1 MNNGKGSVGKLKQI
15 PIISS
20 VMLCENTKLSAQHQI
35 KFKNKSDQLSYFKS
49 RAKYQLNNVSYIKS
63 NNYFSGTV
71 RLPIAF
77 TSLLSCDYIVYSNPT
92 DSGQL
97 RTYFSRIDNI
107 RYIDALTSEISFS
120 LDFYQTFLF
129 EYSVLSALT
138 EREHIAKADDKVG
151 FNHEPEPH
159 LFQLVKIDKDPQEAV
174 NLVSE
179 LVIML
184 YVKPATPASVAT
196 NLTTPILNGVAYPGD
211 IYAFPFTNDG
221 FYMYRSKLQEL
232 MGQDGVSL
240 GIFSLTV
247 DRVFLVPNPG
257 NLLDLEFKNNIC
269 KLDKIKNKLLAGSA
283 AFHYFSLPFFTNVDV
298 KNKKCL
304 QQPFMTVKIQTS
316 QGAQIESIGIE
327 RFTKGLL
334 DDIPN
339 VKLCYSISFN
349 PYPALIVRLLDYTQ
363 DSQMTIGNKS
373 DGFHLVGFNN
383 VLKIELPEYQVT
395 DVQGVGKAIMQL
407 VSILATKQEIN
418 PVLTRQS
425 KKSITALSG
434 LIDETKEK
442 IDKNPN
448 GVFVDMYKHS
458 IESHKDSIMRSIE
471 YEPQRSIRPI
481 AFFEGANPIQSVSVA
496 TKGTMA
502 GSDFTDGL
510 SLAKMGIYV
519 CVEVAEGLDR
529 YDTFFTRYGYA
540 VNEYKIPNED
550 TREFWNYVKTTE
562 IEIGGNIPEIA
573 KRQIE
578 SLYNGGFTIWHTT
591 NILDYSQEN

>member
-1 MNNGKGSVGKLKQI
+1 MKQI
-15 PIISS
+15 PIIST

-35 KFKNKSDQLSYFKS
+35 KFKSKSDQLSYFKS

-97 RTYFSRIDNI
+97 RTYFAKIGNT
-107 RYIDALTSEISFS
+107 RYIDALTTEISFS

-151 FNHEPEPH
+151 FNIEPEPH
-159 LFQLVKIDKDPQEAV
+159 LFQLDKIDKDPQEAI

-179 LVIML
+179 LVIMM
-184 YVKPATPASVAT
+184 YVKPATPLQVAA
-196 NLTTPILNGVAYPGD
+196 NTTSPILNGVSYPGD

-221 FYMYRSKLQEL
+221 FKMYQVKLGQL
-232 MGQDGVSL
+232 LVQDGASL
-240 GIFSLTV
+240 GVFALKV

-257 NLLDLEFKNNIC
+257 NLLGLEFIDNVC
-269 KLDKIKNKLLAGSA
+269 KLDKVKNKLVAGSA
-283 AFHYFSLPFFTNVDV
+283 VFHKFSLPFFTNIDV

-339 VKLCYSISFN
+339 VKLCYSLSFN
-349 PYPALIVRLLDYTQ
+349 PYPSLNVRLVDYTQ
-363 DSQMTIGNKS
+363 DSQMTVGSAS

-383 VLKIELPEYQVT
+383 VLKIELPEYQV
-395 DVQGVGKAIMQL
+395 DEIQGVGKAVMQL
-407 VSILATKQEIN
+407 VSTLATKQEVRQ
-418 PVLTRQS
+418 VLTRKS
-425 KKSITALSG
+425 KKNISVLSDALEFQKNLKDDHPLKYSDDIIE
-434 LIDETKEK
+434 LFKKAIDDAAE
-442 IDKNPN
+442 
-448 GVFVDMYKHS
+448 YK
-458 IESHKDSIMRSIE
+458 
-471 YEPQRSIRPI
+471 PQRFVKPSVL
-481 AFFEGANPIQSVSVA
+481 FEGAEYIYSLPVSS
-496 TKGTMA
+496 KGTTA

-510 SLAKMGIYV
+510 SFGKMGIFA
-519 CVEVAEGLDR
+519 CVEVAEALDR

-540 VNEYKIPNED
+540 VNEFKIPNED

-573 KRQIE
+573 KIQLE
-578 SLYNGGFTIWHTT
+578 ALYNGGFTIWHTT

>member
-1 MNNGKGSVGKLKQI
+1 MKQI
-15 PIISS
+15 PIIST

-35 KFKNKSDQLSYFKS
+35 KFKSKSDQLSYFKS

-97 RTYFSRIDNI
+97 RTYFAKIGNT
-107 RYIDALTSEISFS
+107 RYIDALTTEISFS

-159 LFQLVKIDKDPQEAV
+159 LFQLDKIDKDPQEAV
-174 NLVSE
+174 NLLSE
-179 LVIML
+179 LVIMM
-184 YVKPATPASVAT
+184 YVKPATPLQVAA
-196 NLTTPILNGVAYPGD
+196 NLTSPILNGVAYPGD
-211 IYAFPFTNDG
+211 IYAFPFTYDG
-221 FYMYRSKLQEL
+221 FTKYQNKLSEL
-232 MGQDGVSL
+232 MSQDAVSL
-240 GIFSLTV
+240 GIFALTV
-247 DRVFLVPNPG
+247 DRVFLVPNPN
-257 NLLDLEFKNNIC
+257 NLLGLEFKNNVC
-269 KLDKIKNKLLAGSA
+269 KLDKIKNNLVSGSA
-283 AFHYFSLPFFTNVDV
+283 ANQIFSIPFFTNVDV

-339 VKLCYSISFN
+339 VKLCYSLSFN
-349 PYPALIVRLLDYTQ
+349 PYPSLNVRLLDYTQ
-363 DSQMTIGNKS
+363 DSQMPIKFS
-373 DGFHLVGFNN
+373 DGFHLIGFNN

-395 DVQGVGKAIMQL
+395 EIQGIGKAIMQL
-407 VSILATKQEIN
+407 VSTLATKQEVRQ
-418 PVLTRQS
+418 VLTRDAKWRIS
-425 KKSITALSG
+425 KLNKSL
-434 LIDETKEK
+434 DRETKFLPHAFSHDRPRIEK
-442 IDKNPN
+442 D
-448 GVFVDMYKHS
+448 
-458 IESHKDSIMRSIE
+458 IESIKSLIEDYSKDTV
-471 YEPQRSIRPI
+471 PQRFIRPS
-481 AFFEGANPIQSVSVA
+481 AFFEGANLAQPLSVSS
-496 TKGTMA
+496 KGTTA

-510 SLAKMGIYV
+510 SFGKMGIFA

-573 KRQIE
+573 KRQLE

>member
-1 MNNGKGSVGKLKQI
+1 MKQI

-35 KFKNKSDQLSYFKS
+35 KFKSKSDQLSYFKS

-97 RTYFSRIDNI
+97 RTYFAKIDNT

-129 EYSVLSALT
+129 EYTVLSALT

-159 LFQLVKIDKDPQEAV
+159 LFQLDMIDKDPQEAI

-179 LVIML
+179 LVIMM
-184 YVKPATPASVAT
+184 YVKPTTPAQVAT
-196 NLTTPILNGVAYPGD
+196 NLTSPILNGVAYPGD
-211 IYAFPFTNDG
+211 IYAFPFTDDG
-221 FYMYRSKLQEL
+221 FYMYKNKLAEL
-232 MGQDGVSL
+232 MANDAVSL
-240 GIFSLTV
+240 GIFSLAV

-257 NLLDLEFKNNIC
+257 NLLGLEFKNNVC
-269 KLDKIKNKLLAGSA
+269 KLDKIKNKLVAGSA
-283 AFHYFSLPFFTNVDV
+283 VFHTFSVPFLTNVDV

-316 QGAQIESIGIE
+316 QGAQIESIDIQ

-339 VKLCYSISFN
+339 VKLCYSLSFN
-349 PYPALIVRLLDYTQ
+349 PYPSLNVRLLDYSQ
-363 DSQMTIGNKS
+363 DSQMTVGTATS
-373 DGFHLVGFNN
+373 GFHHVGFNN
-383 VLKIELPEYQVT
+383 VLKIELPEYQAT
-395 DVQGVGKAIMQL
+395 DIQGIGKAIMQL
-407 VSILATKQEIN
+407 TSMLATKQTAK
-418 PVLTRQS
+418 PVLTRESFS
-425 KKSITALSG
+425 KIFTLGQELENNLNSLQNYGKYNKKLESYYKNSIE
-434 LIDETKEK
+434 D
-442 IDKNPN
+442 IDKEIRN
-448 GVFVDMYKHS
+448 
-458 IESHKDSIMRSIE
+458 SIE
-471 YEPQRSIRPI
+471 YEPQRIIKPI
-481 AFFEGANPIQSVSVA
+481 QFFEGANLIQSISVSS
-496 TKGTMA
+496 KGTTA

-510 SLAKMGIYV
+510 SFAKMGIYV

-573 KRQIE
+573 KRQLE
-578 SLYNGGFTIWHTT
+578 ALYNGGFTIWHTT

>member
-1 MNNGKGSVGKLKQI
+1 MKQI
-15 PIISS
+15 PIIST

-35 KFKNKSDQLSYFKS
+35 KFKSKSDQLSYFKS

-97 RTYFSRIDNI
+97 RTYFAKIGNT
-107 RYIDALTSEISFS
+107 RYIDALTTEISFS

-151 FNHEPEPH
+151 FNIEPEPH
-159 LFQLVKIDKDPQEAV
+159 LFQLNKIDKDPQEAI

-179 LVIML
+179 LVIMM
-184 YVKPATPASVAT
+184 YVKPATPAQVAT
-196 NLTTPILNGVAYPGD
+196 NLTSPILNGVAYPGD

-221 FYMYRSKLQEL
+221 FYMYKNKLAEL
-232 MGQDGVSL
+232 MSKDAVSL

-247 DRVFLVPNPG
+247 DRVFLVPNPKNILG
-257 NLLDLEFKNNIC
+257 LEFKNNVC
-269 KLDKIKNKLLAGSA
+269 KLDKIKNKLLAGSVA
-283 AFHYFSLPFFTNVDV
+283 LHHFSPPFLTNVDV

-316 QGAQIESIGIE
+316 QGAQIDSIGIE

-339 VKLCYSISFN
+339 VKLCYSLSFN
-349 PYPALIVRLLDYTQ
+349 PYPSLNVRLLDYTQ
-363 DSQMTIGNKS
+363 DSQMTIGNETH
-373 DGFHLVGFNN
+373 GFHTVGFNN

-395 DVQGVGKAIMQL
+395 DVQGIGKAIMQL
-407 VSILATKQEIN
+407 TSCLAANQTAI
-418 PVLTRQS
+418 PVLTEWS
-425 KKSITALSG
+425 KSAISYYGG
-434 LIDETKEK
+434 LLESNLKYNEKYGLEKEDP
-442 IDKNPN
+442 IR
-448 GVFVDMYKHS
+448 FKH
-458 IESHKDSIMRSIE
+458 IMQGLDQNIRDSIE
-471 YEPQRSIRPI
+471 YEPKRIIKPI
-481 AFFEGANPIQSVSVA
+481 QFFEGANLIQSLSVS
-496 TKGTMA
+496 TTGTTA

-510 SLAKMGIYV
+510 SFAKMGIFI
-519 CVEVAEGLDR
+519 CVEVAEALDK
-529 YDTFFTRYGYA
+529 YDKFFTRYGYA
-540 VNEYKIPNED
+540 VNEFKIPNED
-550 TREFWNYVKTTE
+550 TREFWNYVKTRE

-573 KRQIE
+573 KRQLE
-578 SLYNGGFTIWHTT
+578 ALYNGGFTIWHTT